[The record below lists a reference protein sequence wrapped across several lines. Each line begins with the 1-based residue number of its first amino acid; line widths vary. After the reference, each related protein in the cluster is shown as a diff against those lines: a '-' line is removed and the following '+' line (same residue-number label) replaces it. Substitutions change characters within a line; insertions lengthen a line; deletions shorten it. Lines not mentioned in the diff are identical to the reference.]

1 MLPIWVPEITFGNA
15 ICITILVFVYFDLRS
30 RVGKNLDGIIKVDS
44 SAILAA
50 THAKLSFDTSATNA
64 TAIAAAAASTAA
76 DIANAVVSIT
86 AAAEATAAIYTPV
99 ATKLP
104 AELRVTIAK
113 ELKTPPAPAG
123 Q

>member
-15 ICITILVFVYFDLRS
+15 LCITL
-30 RVGKNLDGIIKVDS
+30 IISLYMDTRMRIGRNEGLLKRNNDI
-44 SAILAA
+44 ATLAA
-50 THAKLSFDTSATNA
+50 THAKLTFDNS
-64 TAIAAAAASTAA
+64 AAAATNLKLAVADTAA
-76 DIANAVVSIT
+76 EIKNAVVSIT

-113 ELKTPPAPAG
+113 EIDAPDDAAK
-123 Q
+123 